1 MDYDNADCLFNNSY
15 LNEVTLLVSNLED
28 GDHKVAVVVRAASL
42 RRVTLGLQ
50 VRRSGTWDSQGS
62 GGKAESSGRELHY
75 D

>member
-1 MDYDNADCLFNNSY
+1 MSMNGRGEDAY
-15 LNEVTLLVSNLED
+15 LDDIALLVANLED
-28 GDHKVAVVVRAASL
+28 GDHEVAVVVGATSR

-50 VRRSGTWDSQGS
+50 IRRSGTWDSQGS